1 MLGDMMSSNRPWNH
15 GNYIRARREALGFSQ
30 PALARAARVTP
41 AMINR
46 LESGQRRGRPPL
58 LRAVADALQVPP
70 AELLERAGYA
80 AEARYWRER
89 EEGLDTPDPIGQLR
103 NAVSLLPC
111 RPAVRAALMTL
122 VTELARDHEQEY
134 AERFDKA
141 VKRYPD
147 VAYVGTQ
154 SRSLTPSEQDTAKFT
169 VLRELIFEPPEP
181 SST

>member
-1 MLGDMMSSNRPWNH
+1 MSSSEPWNH

-70 AELLERAGYA
+70 AELLERAGYT

-89 EEGLDTPDPIGQLR
+89 EEGLDTPDPIAQLR

-122 VTELARDHEQEY
+122 VTALARDHEQEY
-134 AERFDKA
+134 RERFDRA
-141 VKRYPD
+141 LERYREVGY
-147 VAYVGTQ
+147 VA
-154 SRSLTPSEQDTAKFT
+154 SQDRPLSPAEEDAAKFA
-169 VLRELIFEPPEP
+169 VLRELIFEPSEP
-181 SST
+181 AST

>member
-1 MLGDMMSSNRPWNH
+1 MNKTWNH
-15 GNYIRARREALGFSQ
+15 GAYIRARREALGYSQ

-89 EEGLDTPDPIGQLR
+89 DEGLTTPDPIAQLR
-103 NAVSLLPC
+103 HAVSLLPC

-122 VTELARDHEQEY
+122 VTELARDHEQEFR
-134 AERFDKA
+134 ERFDRA
-141 VKRYPD
+141 MARFPE
-147 VAYVGTQ
+147 VAYVAAQ
-154 SRSLTPSEQDTAKFT
+154 ERALTPTEQDTAKLA
-169 VLRELIFEPPEP
+169 VLRELIFEPAEA
-181 SST
+181 SSS